1 MMNSIQ
7 VKVAIRERKLPL
19 FYFLICR
26 YGAKLVAKGSL
37 ISELSHT
44 GTEVLGLN
52 TSMRDAMV
60 SALDDHTQAAVAH
73 IYEKQIRACYKQNAR
88 DTEKQANINNDPTL
102 PGEVGHEL
110 IADKKPKVIPDI
122 FFKNSTI
129 IGIMDYRVKA
139 FIKCYNYNFEIT
151 QLNEDNTIFSTIERQ
166 MTNAKGIMD
175 GFVSGAMYM
184 IRCQPIFT
192 NNVKGEWTEYFEIR
206 AN

>member
-1 MMNSIQ
+1 MSSIK
-7 VKVAIRERKLPL
+7 VKEAIRERKLPL
-19 FYFLICR
+19 FYILICR

-37 ISELSHT
+37 ISGLSHS

-52 TSMRDAMV
+52 TSMWDAMV
-60 SALDDHTQAAVAH
+60 ATLDDHTQATVAH
-73 IYEKQIRACYKQNAR
+73 IFEKQIRACYKQNSR
-88 DTEKQANINNDPTL
+88 DTEKQANINNDSTL
-102 PGEVGHEL
+102 PVEVGHEL

-129 IGIMDYRVKA
+129 IGIMNYRVKA
-139 FIKCYNYNFEIT
+139 FSKCYNYNFEIT
-151 QLNEDNTIFSTIERQ
+151 QLSKDGTIFSTIERQ

-192 NNVKGEWTEYFEIR
+192 NNEKGEWTEYFEIR